1 MAKKVLYVAIDK
13 LTKEVYKFKQ
23 WSECQKLVSKGKY
36 VYKGFSQ
43 EELKDVESY
52 IASFKQT
59 MDESQLN
66 LNEKDVPYA
75 YVDGSCL
82 TNGDTCYAYS
92 FGVTIIEN
100 NQEIYT
106 NCQKFDDEF
115 VEYNQVMGE
124 LKAALDAVSY
134 CVQQG
139 YKKMYVI
146 HDYEGV
152 AFYATGAWVNED
164 ERLENLYVK
173 QMKEYG
179 KQIEIIFVKVKSHV
193 TNKTEINRYNDRADE
208 LANMA
213 LGR

>member
-92 FGVTIIEN
+92 FGVTI
-100 NQEIYT
+100 
-106 NCQKFDDEF
+106 
-115 VEYNQVMGE
+115 V
-124 LKAALDAVSY
+124 
-134 CVQQG
+134 
-139 YKKMYVI
+139 
-146 HDYEGV
+146 
-152 AFYATGAWVNED
+152 
-164 ERLENLYVK
+164 
-173 QMKEYG
+173 
-179 KQIEIIFVKVKSHV
+179 
-193 TNKTEINRYNDRADE
+193 
-208 LANMA
+208 
-213 LGR
+213 

>member
-1 MAKKVLYVAIDK
+1 MGLVILKVIDKAWTLGTGAPKGPFQILDTVGLTTAYNIVSMYLKVPSFLAPYNFKGMAKMLKKYIDEGKLGMAFRMKVFINIRRIVFLFIITIKRDGDGKMVKKVLYVAIDK

-23 WSECQKLVSKGKY
+23 WSECQKLVSEGKY

-92 FGVTIIEN
+92 FGVTI
-100 NQEIYT
+100 
-106 NCQKFDDEF
+106 C
-115 VEYNQVMGE
+115 
-124 LKAALDAVSY
+124 
-134 CVQQG
+134 
-139 YKKMYVI
+139 
-146 HDYEGV
+146 
-152 AFYATGAWVNED
+152 
-164 ERLENLYVK
+164 
-173 QMKEYG
+173 
-179 KQIEIIFVKVKSHV
+179 
-193 TNKTEINRYNDRADE
+193 
-208 LANMA
+208 
-213 LGR
+213 